1 MGHCFCKLY
10 DFKTCNIMIV
20 NRFLIFFVICKL
32 LQFPFFTLWSAMSS
46 GYEHYINKVN
56 YYYYYYYIITSN
68 SCAAPSLSIHN
79 KTWEFN
85 SSSVMIFNVSLKT
98 QWRIPEIFCL
108 IKEIRRVKFGRTLR
122 FGRVAHLD
130 LSKLD
135 DSPSAC
141 HKCCCALLWIN
152 CEED

>member
-1 MGHCFCKLY
+1 
-10 DFKTCNIMIV
+10 MIV
-20 NRFLIFFVICKL
+20 NRFLIFLWYVNYFI
-32 LQFPFFTLWSAMSS
+32 FPFFTLCSAMSS

-56 YYYYYYYIITSN
+56 YYYYYIITSN

-122 FGRVAHLD
+122 FGRVARLD

-135 DSPSAC
+135 DSPSAY